1 MIMKKTGGKNT
12 GTGKTT
18 PVTAALKGLGVCA
31 FLTILMCALSAML
44 IVKGIL
50 PQGLDA
56 AAGSVSAAIASFGGA
71 LLTTK
76 QAKNKKMICALGM
89 SLAYALMLLLGN
101 LLFVESSPAGALRV
115 VLPVGVAGIL
125 ALLIGN
131 RKQTKHSTRRK

>member
-1 MIMKKTGGKNT
+1 MKKTGGKKT
-12 GTGKTT
+12 GAGKTT

-31 FLTILMCALSAML
+31 LLTILMCALSAML

-50 PQGLDA
+50 PQELDA
-56 AAGSVSAAIASFGGA
+56 AAGSIAAAIASFSGA

-76 QAKNKKMICALGM
+76 QAKNKKMICTLGM
-89 SLAYALMLLLGN
+89 SLTYALMLLLGN
-101 LLFVESSPAGALRV
+101 LLFIEASPAGALRI
-115 VLPVGVAGIL
+115 VLPVAVAGIL